1 MLKNKILFI
10 SAISIFICSLIACT
24 NLNKQDRFPTLEEEC
39 KLAGSSSKQCEILNK
54 EDFTLDDKQAA
65 LGFLYLFGANTVIVD
80 YDKAYY
86 WFEKSATAKNNE
98 ALDGLGMIY
107 FAGLGKDKDF
117 QKAEEYFLEANKY
130 GSKDAK
136 LNLAE
141 LYRVKD
147 FGRSPDFEKAESWYL
162 LGAQDNPSRAYEGLS
177 KMYLDQEN
185 YEKAFI
191 FSEKA
196 AELDNPEAQYNLGVF
211 FEQGVY
217 VKKDK
222 KQAEYWYEKAAKQG
236 HLNAINN
243 LNILRKK

>member
-1 MLKNKILFI
+1 MLKIKILLG
-10 SAISIFICSLIACT
+10 SAISIVVCSLIACT
-24 NLNKQDRFPTLEEEC
+24 NLNKQNKLPTLEEEC
-39 KLAGSSSKQCEILNK
+39 QTAGNISKQCEILNK

-65 LGFLYLFGANTVIVD
+65 LGFLYLFGANTAIVD

-117 QKAEEYFLEANKY
+117 QKAE
-130 GSKDAK
+130 
-136 LNLAE
+136 
-141 LYRVKD
+141 R
-147 FGRSPDFEKAESWYL
+147 WYL
-162 LGAQDNPSRAYEGLS
+162 LGGQDNPSRAYEGLS

-217 VKKDK
+217 LKKDK

-243 LNILRKK
+243 LNILRQK